1 MKQYATSIGLDVHAR
16 SIFACAFDPMTGE
29 VTRASFGYDPAA
41 VAEWALS
48 FDAPRAVYE
57 SGVTGFHLCRALRAL
72 GLDCVVGAVSRMQKP
87 SAERRRK
94 TDRRD
99 AEFLARL
106 LATRNVVEVDVP
118 DEECEAARDL
128 SRALEDAR
136 EDLQRARQR
145 LLKFLLRHGLVF
157 DERTP
162 AGARRGNWTRA
173 WWAWCRSVSFAEPDA
188 QAAFEHYKDE
198 VRRLED
204 AKRSLAR
211 AVAESAGRPRWKP
224 RVDAL
229 RCLKGIDVATA
240 HALVVEAGDFS
251 RFRGAPAFAAWCGLV
266 PSEHSSGEGRSTGG
280 ITKAGNRHVRRLL
293 VEAAWHVPMS
303 GRDPKDLAAG
313 QEVAPAVRRH
323 ATKGVRRLIER
334 REAMAGAGKRPAVAN
349 CATARE
355 LACWVWAVGAMAE
368 AGA

>member
-1 MKQYATSIGLDVHAR
+1 MQEYATSIGLDVHAR
-16 SIFACAFDPMTGE
+16 SISACAFDPMTGE
-29 VTRASFGYDPAA
+29 VTRASLPYDPSA

-48 FDAPRAVYE
+48 FDAPKAVYE
-57 SGVTGFHLCRALRAL
+57 SGVTGFHLCRALRTL

-87 SAERRRK
+87 SADRRRK

-162 AGARRGNWTRA
+162 TGARRGNWTRA
-173 WWAWCRSVSFAEPDA
+173 WWSWCRAISFAEPDA
-188 QAAFEHYKDE
+188 RTTFEHYKDE

-204 AKRSLAR
+204 AKRSLER
-211 AVAESAGRPRWKP
+211 AVAAAAGRPRWKP

-240 HALVVEAGDFS
+240 HALVAEAGDFS

-266 PSEHSSGEGRSTGG
+266 PSEHSSGEGQSRGG
-280 ITKAGNRHVRRLL
+280 ITKAGNKHARRLL

-334 REAMAGAGKRPAVAN
+334 REAMAGAGKRPTVAN

-355 LACWVWAVGAMAE
+355 LACWVWAIGRMVEERA
-368 AGA
+368 

>member
-1 MKQYATSIGLDVHAR
+1 MTQYATSIGLDVLAR
-16 SIFACAFDPMTGE
+16 SIAACAFDPMTGE
-29 VTRASFGYDPAA
+29 ATHASFPYDPAA

-72 GLDCVVGAVSRMQKP
+72 GLDCAVGAVSRMQKP
-87 SAERRRK
+87 AADRRRK

-118 DEECEAARDL
+118 DEECEAGRDL

-145 LLKFLLRHGLVF
+145 LLKFLLRRGLVF

-162 AGARRGNWTRA
+162 TGARRGNWTRA
-173 WWAWCRSVSFAEPDA
+173 WWAWCRGISFPEPDA
-188 QAAFEHYKDE
+188 QRVFEHYKDE

-204 AKRSLAR
+204 AKRSLER
-211 AVAESAGRPRWKP
+211 AVAEAAGRPRWKA

-240 HALVVEAGDFS
+240 HALVVEAGEFS
-251 RFRGAPAFAAWCGLV
+251 RFRSAPAFAAWCGLV
-266 PSEHSSGEGRSTGG
+266 PSEHSSGEGQSRGG
-280 ITKAGNRHVRRLL
+280 ITKAGNGHARRLL

-313 QEVAPAVRRH
+313 QAVAPAVRRH
-323 ATKGVRRLIER
+323 ATKGVRRLIDR
-334 REAMAGAGKRPAVAN
+334 REAMAEARKRPAVAN

-355 LACWVWAVGAMAE
+355 LACWVWAVGRMVE
-368 AGA
+368 ACA